1 MAGHPMQSFRLQ
13 TPNSLIKCIL
23 HRCYIFSWLHAIFL
37 KRDQKKL
44 PADHFV
50 CEKYSLHLGVPDMVA
65 ALILNDLEKMRQNAK
80 KVNILSRKK
89 KLNSGSSAALVGN
102 KSILLWDRGHWRGVI
117 YTHPNMALLFVRK
130 IPHLFVMAAAT
141 ATLLSPSD

>member
-1 MAGHPMQSFRLQ
+1 MLENIH
-13 TPNSLIKCIL
+13 
-23 HRCYIFSWLHAIFL
+23 FL
-37 KRDQKKL
+37 LATCNFLEERQKKL

-89 KLNSGSSAALVGN
+89 NSTV
-102 KSILLWDRGHWRGVI
+102 
-117 YTHPNMALLFVRK
+117 
-130 IPHLFVMAAAT
+130 AAAR
-141 ATLLSPSD
+141 L

>member
-1 MAGHPMQSFRLQ
+1 MLENIH
-13 TPNSLIKCIL
+13 
-23 HRCYIFSWLHAIFL
+23 FL
-37 KRDQKKL
+37 LATCNFLEERQKKL

-89 KLNSGSSAALVGN
+89 TQQ
-102 KSILLWDRGHWRGVI
+102 WQQRGCS
-117 YTHPNMALLFVRK
+117 RK
-130 IPHLFVMAAAT
+130 
-141 ATLLSPSD
+141 